1 MLCTPFFTLLN
12 PLAVVALFFVIGKL
26 IEQITGKTVAFAA
39 MPQLLFLTAGFYG
52 TCLPPKGLVNLNA
65 APAIHLFPILAF
77 AA

>member
-12 PLAVVALFFVIGKL
+12 PLAIVALLFVIGKL
-26 IEQITGKTVAFAA
+26 IKQITGKVIAFAA
-39 MPQLLFLTAGFYG
+39 MLQFLFLTAGFYR

-65 APAIHLFPILAF
+65 APAIHLFPIFAF